1 MAFQFICVRRR
12 NGIRRKSG
20 TMKSERMKSERM
32 TPHRMNRCCFWNRK
46 NSCRNCCFW
55 NRKSNCRSCW
65 KSCWKKMSG
74 SYRNLHGIRK
84 SNRVNC
90 LKSCCGKRCC
100 VIRRTKCCGK
110 QSSHVIQ
117 TQFLRCRGRRQIR

>member
-20 TMKSERMKSERM
+20 TMKSERMN
-32 TPHRMNRCCFWNRK
+32 PHRMNRCCVNRK

-55 NRKSNCRSCW
+55 NRKSNCRSCCA
-65 KSCWKKMSG
+65 SCWKKMSG
-74 SYRNLHGIRK
+74 SYRNLYGNRK